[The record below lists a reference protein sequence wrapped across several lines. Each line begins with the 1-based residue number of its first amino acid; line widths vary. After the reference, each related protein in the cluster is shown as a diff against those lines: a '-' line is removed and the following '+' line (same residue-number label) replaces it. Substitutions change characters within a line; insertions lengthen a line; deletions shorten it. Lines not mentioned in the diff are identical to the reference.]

1 MTTGNSAVQWQRLH
15 RFLLEMPV
23 LCSIMA
29 LEEESCVSLPVVE
42 SSSRSWRR
50 RSGCGS
56 RHLTSSLAAAHAG
69 LQAVLVA
76 GSTLEGFEGIRE
88 AVAKHG
94 HLAAMAHW
102 TRDESKAP
110 AGLARLGLLYP
121 LEDQQIYFIDN
132 PKTLTCSLF
141 DKVRKQVM
149 NYYFRRGCEQNS
161 QTRTLLALWCG
172 FSLLHLFAKKV
183 LWAPMLQRTTKKCIF
198 LLIERGW
205 SETQNPAV
213 LFVSFTGQ
221 RGLDLAQVKVTLT
234 LLSLTFPRC
243 PAFWQ
248 DQHRDWAQK
257 QKHKQSL
264 REDQQNST
272 PTFWVWKPTTI
283 FVSESE
289 GLLETSFL
297 SVIWK
302 DRMSYLLF
310 KLWPPPQ

>member
-121 LEDQQIYFIDN
+121 LEDQQKYFIDN

-141 DKVRKQVM
+141 DKVRRQVM
-149 NYYFRRGCEQNS
+149 NYYFRRGCAQNS
-161 QTRTLLALWCG
+161 QTRTLLALWCR
-172 FSLLHLFAKKV
+172 FSLLHLFANKSSLGSHVAKNNKKV
-183 LWAPMLQRTTKKCIF
+183 YIF
-198 LLIERGW
+198 INWKRLIRDTEPCCALCFLYRSAW
-205 SETQNPAV
+205 PWPCS
-213 LFVSFTGQ
+213 GQ
-221 RGLDLAQVKVTLT
+221 GHAHLAQLDLPQVSSLLT
-234 LLSLTFPRC
+234 R
-243 PAFWQ
+243 
-248 DQHRDWAQK
+248 
-257 QKHKQSL
+257 
-264 REDQQNST
+264 
-272 PTFWVWKPTTI
+272 PTQ
-283 FVSESE
+283 
-289 GLLETSFL
+289 
-297 SVIWK
+297 
-302 DRMSYLLF
+302 R
-310 KLWPPPQ
+310 